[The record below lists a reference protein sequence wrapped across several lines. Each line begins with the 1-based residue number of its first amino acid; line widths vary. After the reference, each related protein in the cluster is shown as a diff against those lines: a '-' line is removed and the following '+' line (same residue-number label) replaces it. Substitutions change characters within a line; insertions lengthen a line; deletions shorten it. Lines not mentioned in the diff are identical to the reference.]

1 MEGETNRHRDPNTHL
16 EQDICIHIFT
26 VSSAMVGVCLT
37 VIGLIRVVITLGRAD
52 TLADDLLAGDALLF
66 LISCLLSYW
75 ALRSRSLRRMHR
87 LEKIADGIFILAMIG
102 MVIIC
107 ALITYTISVP
117 ASTRRWLKQLFEDP
131 QPIPAGLTLF
141 RPSHPERRLGQ
152 LRINLSPALVVG
164 HRYLHLLVRGV
175 TAAVG
180 AGDSNCI
187 DASVAAALPLG
198 SK

>member
-1 MEGETNRHRDPNTHL
+1 MEGETNRHRDSSTHL

-107 ALITYTISVP
+107 ALITYNISAP
-117 ASTRRWLKQLFEDP
+117 TRSST
-131 QPIPAGLTLF
+131 G
-141 RPSHPERRLGQ
+141 
-152 LRINLSPALVVG
+152 
-164 HRYLHLLVRGV
+164 
-175 TAAVG
+175 
-180 AGDSNCI
+180 
-187 DASVAAALPLG
+187 
-198 SK
+198 

>member
-1 MEGETNRHRDPNTHL
+1 MEGETNRHRDSGTHV

-26 VSSAMVGVCLT
+26 ISSAMVGVCLT

-87 LEKIADGIFILAMIG
+87 LEKIADEIFILAMIG

-107 ALITYTISVP
+107 ALITYTISAP
-117 ASTRRWLKQLFEDP
+117 P
-131 QPIPAGLTLF
+131 
-141 RPSHPERRLGQ
+141 RP
-152 LRINLSPALVVG
+152 
-164 HRYLHLLVRGV
+164 
-175 TAAVG
+175 G
-180 AGDSNCI
+180 AG
-187 DASVAAALPLG
+187 
-198 SK
+198 

>member
-1 MEGETNRHRDPNTHL
+1 MVTMQGETDGKRDPNTHL

-37 VIGLIRVVITLGRAD
+37 VIGLIRVVITFGRAD

-107 ALITYTISVP
+107 ALITYTISTP
-117 ASTRRWLKQLFEDP
+117 TRP
-131 QPIPAGLTLF
+131 GT
-141 RPSHPERRLGQ
+141 G
-152 LRINLSPALVVG
+152 
-164 HRYLHLLVRGV
+164 
-175 TAAVG
+175 
-180 AGDSNCI
+180 
-187 DASVAAALPLG
+187 
-198 SK
+198 

>member
-1 MEGETNRHRDPNTHL
+1 MKGETQPQRDPNSDL

-75 ALRSRSLRRMHR
+75 ALRSRTLRRMHR
-87 LEKIADGIFILAMIG
+87 LEKIADGIFIIAMIG

-107 ALITYTISVP
+107 ALITYSISVP
-117 ASTRRWLKQLFEDP
+117 V
-131 QPIPAGLTLF
+131 
-141 RPSHPERRLGQ
+141 RP
-152 LRINLSPALVVG
+152 
-164 HRYLHLLVRGV
+164 
-175 TAAVG
+175 G
-180 AGDSNCI
+180 AG
-187 DASVAAALPLG
+187 
-198 SK
+198 